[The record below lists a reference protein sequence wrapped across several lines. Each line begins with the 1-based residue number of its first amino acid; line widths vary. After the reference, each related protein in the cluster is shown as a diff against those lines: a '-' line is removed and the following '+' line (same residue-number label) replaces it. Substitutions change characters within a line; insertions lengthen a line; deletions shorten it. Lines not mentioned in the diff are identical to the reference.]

1 MRLAS
6 SGKINTTTIL
16 LAVNVLNRQ
25 YSATSLPVCV
35 DFDHVFDIAN
45 PARCAARSN
54 VDNPSENLFY
64 ITKPSQTILNQVE
77 ANCILPGKYFAM
89 LPCKSLAIEDSAN
102 YANNL
107 VLTAFSVSVED
118 ETADLVAAVQSVYDA
133 MGLVYTVNQSEET
146 PQYTD
151 FVINGITV
159 GQVETLQRGDKFISI
174 ATVVSEPVFS
184 YAVSL
189 LL

>member
-16 LAVNVLNRQ
+16 LAVNVLSRQ

-45 PARCAARSN
+45 PTRCAARSN

-77 ANCILPGKYFAM
+77 ANCFLPGKYFALM
-89 LPCKSLAIEDSAN
+89 PCKSLAIEDSAN

-107 VLTAFSVSVED
+107 VLTAFIISEQNES
-118 ETADLVAAVQSVYDA
+118 ADLVAVVKSVYDA
-133 MGLVYTVNQSEET
+133 MGLIYTMREDEDT
-146 PQYTD
+146 PHLTE
-151 FVINGITV
+151 FLINGISV
-159 GQVETLQRGDKFISI
+159 CQVETVEREGKFISM

-189 LL
+189 LP